1 MVENLENRKTR
12 QTKFKKS
19 HWRGAECHP
28 HSKKKKKKSLWNK
41 DYFEQIIFKET
52 ADIRKTLKTE

>member
-1 MVENLENRKTR
+1 MSPSL
-12 QTKFKKS
+12 Q
-19 HWRGAECHP
+19 
-28 HSKKKKKKSLWNK
+28 KKKKSLWNK